1 MFQVEFYQLPN
12 GKEPVKEFLLKLK
25 KTADRSKSDR
35 IRFEKML
42 TYIKVLEEY
51 GLKAGYPYVRHIT
64 GTDLYELRPL
74 RDRVFFFMFRDNKV
88 VLLHQFTKSTQK
100 TPVKEIDTAK
110 KYMKDYLER
119 GDNNGE

>member
-25 KTADRSKSDR
+25 KAAVKSKSDR

-42 TYIKVLEEY
+42 TYIKVLEKY
-51 GLKAGYPYVRHIT
+51 GTKAGYPYIRHIT

-74 RDRVFFFMFRDNKV
+74 RDRVFFFTFKDSKV
-88 VLLHQFTKSTQK
+88 VLLHQFVKRTQK
-100 TPVKEIDTAK
+100 TPAKEIDTAK

-119 GDNNGE
+119 GDSNGK